1 MLEEQYCCSDIFNIK
16 ILPNLRPIAL
26 QTSEIIFSS
35 ILGHQGV
42 SGITVND
49 LIISERLIRCFGH
62 LKHQNPSTSD
72 FYLQQQNIF
81 LVQFLANSEAVVPL
95 AHNPIMLERL
105 IPQFRHLKHQNM
117 SIISEFIARARMVQ
131 QFQRRSWIRVL
142 EYS

>member
-49 LIISERLIRCFGH
+49 LIISQRLIWCFGH

-81 LVQFLANSEAVVPL
+81 LVQFLANNEAVVPL
-95 AHNPIMLERL
+95 VHNPIKKM

-117 SIISEFIARARMVQ
+117 LIISEFIAKARMVQ

>member
-1 MLEEQYCCSDIFNIK
+1 MLEDQYCCSDIFNIK

-49 LIISERLIRCFGH
+49 LIISERLIQCFGH

-72 FYLQQQNIF
+72 DFINIIGIIF
-81 LVQFLANSEAVVPL
+81 LVPILASKEVLTPL
-95 AHNPIMLERL
+95 AHDPIMQRRS
-105 IPQFRHLKHQNM
+105 IKSFRHLECQNP
-117 SIISEFIARARMVQ
+117 SIISDNVGIPNKCEKK
-131 QFQRRSWIRVL
+131 L
-142 EYS
+142 ENE